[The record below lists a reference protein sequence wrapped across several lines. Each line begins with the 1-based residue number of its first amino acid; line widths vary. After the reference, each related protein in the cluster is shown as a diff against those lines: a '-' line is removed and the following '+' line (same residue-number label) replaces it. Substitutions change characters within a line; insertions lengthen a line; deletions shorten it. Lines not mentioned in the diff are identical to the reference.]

1 VRSHHGALSR
11 FYFEALLGLVAVR
24 VHGAERALRREH
36 EALLVEWARAGG
48 KLVRGALLLR
58 FATSLLGAG
67 LAIALLALHLV
78 RNGTTPAAL
87 LYAYWA
93 LSLPALGEQLA
104 LVVLQAPSMRNA
116 ARRALEPLA
125 APVEQE
131 LAPVAPLEAPA
142 PLAVPAGLALKA
154 AGALSAAPVLRRPPP
169 GAPAP
174 ARGVALELSR
184 VALTLGG
191 HGVLHDVELVLAP
204 GEHVALVGRSGAGKS
219 SLIALVLGL
228 QQPSAGEIRA
238 DGDVLAGEALERLR
252 AASAWVDPAVQLWN
266 RSAFENLVYGPRRDV
281 RGGARARARR
291 GGPARARRSPSSWTR
306 DAARRGR
313 ELPLGRRRAAH
324 APRTRAPAARRAPR
338 PPGRALPRPRAR
350 GAPASARPRAR
361 TLARCDAARR
371 HARHRGHAV
380 LRARGRARRRPHRRA
395 RPARGARGARRLAL
409 RAPLEAERE
418 LVARGWGSAQW
429 TRWNV
434 ATGVLTVER
443 PSERERGG
451 QA

>member
-1 VRSHHGALSR
+1 
-11 FYFEALLGLVAVR
+11 
-24 VHGAERALRREH
+24 
-36 EALLVEWARAGG
+36 
-48 KLVRGALLLR
+48 
-58 FATSLLGAG
+58 
-67 LAIALLALHLV
+67 V

-131 LAPVAPLEAPA
+131 LAPVAPVEAPA

-154 AGALSAAPVLRRPPP
+154 AGALSAAPALRRPPP

-266 RSAFENLVYGPRRDV
+266 RSAFENLVYGPGTTSEAELARALDEADLRELAGHLPHGLATRLGEGGSFLSGGEGQRMRLGRALLRPGVRLALLDEPFRGLEREARR
-281 RGGARARARR
+281 RLLARARERWRAATLLAATHDIEDTLSFERVVVLD
-291 GGPARARRSPSSWTR
+291 GGRIVEQGPPAELAARAGSRY
-306 DAARRGR
+306 AR
-313 ELPLGRRRAAH
+313 LLK
-324 APRTRAPAARRAPR
+324 
-338 PPGRALPRPRAR
+338 
-350 GAPASARPRAR
+350 
-361 TLARCDAARR
+361 
-371 HARHRGHAV
+371 
-380 LRARGRARRRPHRRA
+380 
-395 RPARGARGARRLAL
+395 
-409 RAPLEAERE
+409 AERE

-451 QA
+451 EA